1 MPKPNLPQ
9 IWKNVQ
15 EVDLRP
21 IREAAETPF
30 RLTLIG
36 AEGVGKRSLMGQL
49 LSDPARPDV
58 RALTPVQILTLDE
71 APQLSAPDL
80 IVLLV
85 DANADEVAREQL
97 LLDQWIPAGRNVIV
111 FYNKIDLLPAQDA
124 IIPWLEAGRTPL
136 LYGSALDWLS
146 VHAEL
151 TAPLLAMFPEQVLA
165 IGCQFPMFREAIAQ
179 QLISQ
184 TCFSNAVYSFGTG
197 LAEIVPVLDL
207 PLNVADMFV
216 LTKAQAILVYKLGL
230 AFGLSKDWQYYLGEF
245 SGVVGSG
252 FLWRQVA
259 RSAVGLIPVWGIV
272 PKVAVA
278 YSGTYVVG
286 HAVLQWYLTGR
297 HVSKEKMAEL
307 SRAAF
312 EKGKL
317 MGKNL
322 LERMPR
328 PKLGKRRPKEL
339 PAATGP
345 VCQNCATENES
356 DAKFCKNCGE
366 NLG

>member
-1 MPKPNLPQ
+1 MAKPNLPQ

-21 IREAAETPF
+21 IKDEAETPF
-30 RLTLIG
+30 HLAIVG
-36 AEGVGKRSLMGQL
+36 AEGVGRRTLMGQL
-49 LSDPARPDV
+49 LNDPARPDV
-58 RALTPVQILTLDE
+58 RVMTPVHVLTLEESD
-71 APQLSAPDL
+71 QLSGPDL
-80 IVLLV
+80 IILMV
-85 DANADEVAREQL
+85 DANASDVSQEQAL
-97 LLDQWIPAGRNVIV
+97 LNQWIPAGRNVIV
-111 FYNKIDLLPAQDA
+111 FYNKIDLLPEQDA

-136 LYGSALDWLS
+136 LYGSALAWLN

-151 TAPLLAMFPEQVLA
+151 SPVVLEMFPEQLLA
-165 IGCQFPMFREAIAQ
+165 IGRQFPIFREPIAQ
-179 QLISQ
+179 SLISQ

-207 PLNVADMFV
+207 PLNVADMIV

-312 EKGKL
+312 EKGKS

-322 LERMPR
+322 LKRMPR

-339 PAATGP
+339 PAATGV
-345 VCQNCATENES
+345 VCLSCATENET

-366 NLG
+366 KI